1 MSPLHYQNML
11 CLEEARRSL
20 LLSTMMEAGAAR
32 QPVGYKNTARFRNE
46 N

>member
-11 CLEEARRSL
+11 CLEEARSL
-20 LLSTMMEAGAAR
+20 LLSTMMDAGAAL
-32 QPVGYKNTARFRNE
+32 QPVGYKDTARFRNE